1 MPEEN
6 EISLTYPLDK
16 KSKPKKSRKKM
27 WLIIGVAVLIFVIL
41 GVVSGYQVKAAYG
54 LIMEGK
60 DHLSAVQDMA
70 MQQDLKK
77 AEAEILLAEEKFSAA
92 QTKFNT
98 ARWAVIIPYVGTQI
112 SAAGTILDAAVAL
125 TSDMSRAVS
134 AGLEI
139 LEPLQSSE
147 TTSFNQLTTAQKKD
161 ALDKLSASE
170 PMFDQIS
177 ADMARIRKT
186 LADMSDFGVMEQ
198 IKSAKNLIIE
208 KLPIAESFINEL
220 TLGAKILPKIGG
232 HPQEQQYLFVSQ
244 NNNELR
250 ASGGFIGNIGTI
262 RIYEAEIKEFNT
274 KGIYNLDA
282 EAPVKIEPPDY
293 LREYLSASTWFLRD
307 ANTCVGCVDFGVA
320 ARKVLEFYKIETG
333 NENFD
338 GVISI
343 TPTFLEDL
351 LKITGPVTVP
361 GYPYKFESAN
371 VTETIQQHVEYNY
384 AQMGIPMADRQS
396 IVSDL
401 SNVLLQKVMTLPKE
415 KWLDL
420 FKVLQQAFQEKH
432 AMIYAKNPAAQA
444 TLREQGWTS
453 ELRNEY
459 PQDFVTIADNN
470 MAALKT
476 DRVMD
481 RAINYEVDLTNPQ
494 EPTAKLQITY
504 INNGKFTNLTTRYRT
519 WAQVYVPAGAT
530 LISYEGTEIT
540 DKSTAKGELLE
551 EIDPNSGRKVWSYF
565 KSIEPGTQETITI
578 NYRLPKDV
586 LDKNAYALLFQKQPG
601 TPQFKLN
608 IDVKSNRT
616 PKEVL
621 PVDNSQIE
629 TNNVSFDSDLLI
641 DREFRV
647 TY

>member
-1 MPEEN
+1 MANGN
-6 EISLTYPLDK
+6 EVYLTYPLK
-16 KSKPKKSRKKM
+16 NKGQTKKSRKKLG
-27 WLIIGVAVLIFVIL
+27 LIIGILVLIFIVL
-41 GVVSGYQVKAAYG
+41 GAISGYQVKAAYG

-60 DHLSAVQDMA
+60 DHLSAVQDLA
-70 MQQDLKK
+70 VQQDLKK
-77 AEAEILLAEEKFSAA
+77 AATEIKAADDDFSAA
-92 QTKFNT
+92 QAKFNT
-98 ARWAVIIPYVGTQI
+98 ARWAVIIPYVGAQV
-112 SAAGTILDAAVAL
+112 SAAGTLLDAAVAL
-125 TSDMSRAVS
+125 TADMSQAVT
-134 AGLEI
+134 AGLSI
-139 LEPLQSSE
+139 LAPLQSTE

-161 ALDKLSASE
+161 ALDKLAQAE
-170 PMFDQIS
+170 PMFNQIS
-177 ADMARIRKT
+177 TDMKHIRDT
-186 LADMSDFGVMEQ
+186 LTEMSDFGVMEQ
-198 IKSAKNLIIE
+198 IRSAKNLILD
-208 KLPIAESFINEL
+208 KLPVAEGFIDEL

-232 HPQEQQYLFVSQ
+232 HPIEQQYLFVSQ

-262 RIYEAEIKEFNT
+262 RVYEAEIKEFNT

-293 LREYLSASTWFLRD
+293 LQEYLNASTWFLRD
-307 ANTCVGCVDFGVA
+307 ANTCVGCVDFGVT
-320 ARKVLEFYKIETG
+320 ARKLLEFYKIETG
-333 NENFD
+333 SENFD

-361 GYPYKFESAN
+361 GYPYQFDSGN

-415 KWLDL
+415 KWLEL
-420 FKVLQQAFQEKH
+420 FNVLQQAFNEKH
-432 AMIYAKNPAAQA
+432 AMIYAKNPEAQA
-444 TLREQGWTS
+444 TLRAQGWTS
-453 ELRNEY
+453 ELRNDY
-459 PQDFVTIADNN
+459 PQDFLTIVDNN

-481 RAINYEVDLTNPQ
+481 RVINYEVDLSNFP
-494 EPTAKLQITY
+494 EATAKLQVTY
-504 INNGKFTNLTTRYRT
+504 INNGRFTNMTTRYRT
-519 WAQVYVPAGAT
+519 WAQVYAPAGAT
-530 LISYEGTEIT
+530 LISYEGTEVT
-540 DKSTAKGELLE
+540 DKSTAKRELRE

-578 NYRLPKDV
+578 NYRLPREV
-586 LDKNAYALLFQKQPG
+586 VDKNTYALLFQKQPG

-608 IDVKSNRT
+608 VTVKSNRS
-616 PKEVL
+616 PKEKI
-621 PVDNSQIE
+621 PSDNAKIE
-629 TNNVSFDSDLLI
+629 STNVTFDSDLLI

>member
-1 MPEEN
+1 MADEN
-6 EISLTYPLDK
+6 EVYLTYPLNK
-16 KSKPKKSRKKM
+16 KSKTTKNRKKA
-27 WLIIGVAVLIFVIL
+27 WLIIGAIVLILVIL
-41 GVVSGYQVKAAYG
+41 GAISGYQVKAAYG
-54 LIMEGK
+54 LILDGK
-60 DHLSAVQDMA
+60 DHLTAVQDLA
-70 MQQDLKK
+70 VQQDLKK
-77 AEAEILLAEEKFSAA
+77 AATEITAAEEDFTAA
-92 QTKFNT
+92 QVKFNI
-98 ARWAVIIPYVGTQI
+98 ARWGVIIPYVGTQI
-112 SAAGTILDAAVAL
+112 SAAGTLLDSAVAL
-125 TSDMSRAVS
+125 TSDMSQAVS
-134 AGLEI
+134 AGLSI

-161 ALDKLSASE
+161 ALDKLSQSE
-170 PMFDQIS
+170 PLFDKIS
-177 ADMARIRKT
+177 ADIERTRDK
-186 LADMSDFGVMEQ
+186 LVQQSDFGVMPQ
-198 IKSAKNLIIE
+198 INSAKDLILE
-208 KLPIAESFINEL
+208 KLPMAENLINEL

-232 HPQEQQYLFVSQ
+232 HPAEQQYLFVSQ

-262 RIYEAEIKEFNT
+262 RVYEAEIKEFNT

-307 ANTCVGCVDFGVA
+307 ANTCVGCVDFGVT
-320 ARKVLEFYKIETG
+320 ARKLLEFYRIETG
-333 NENFD
+333 SENFD

-351 LKITGPVTVP
+351 LKVTGSVTVP
-361 GYPYKFESAN
+361 GYPYKFDSDN
-371 VTETIQQHVEYNY
+371 VTETIQQHVEVNY

-420 FKVLQQAFQEKH
+420 FAVLQQAFGKKH
-432 AMIYAKNPAAQA
+432 AMIYAKNPAAQEA
-444 TLREQGWTS
+444 LREQGWTS
-453 ELRNEY
+453 ELRNDY
-459 PQDFVTIADNN
+459 PQDFLTIADNN

-476 DRVMD
+476 DRVME
-481 RAINYEVDLTNPQ
+481 RTINYEVDLSNPS

-504 INNGKFTNLTTRYRT
+504 INNGKFTNMTTRYRT
-519 WAQVYVPAGAT
+519 WSQVYVPAGAS
-530 LISYEGTEIT
+530 LLSYEGAEVT
-540 DKSTAKGELLE
+540 DKSTAKGELRE

-565 KSIEPGTQETITI
+565 KSIEPGTQETVTI
-578 NYRLPKDV
+578 NYRLPADV
-586 LDKNAYALLFQKQPG
+586 LVKNSYALLFQKQPG

-608 IDVKSNRT
+608 VAVKGNRA
-616 PKEVL
+616 PKEVA
-621 PVDNSQIE
+621 PADNAKIE
-629 TNNVSFDSDLLI
+629 NNNVTFDSDLLI

>member
-177 ADMARIRKT
+177 ADMARIKKT

-530 LISYEGTEIT
+530 LISYEGAEIT
-540 DKSTAKGELLE
+540 DKSTAKGELRE

-586 LDKNAYALLFQKQPG
+586 LDKNVYALLFQKQPG

-608 IDVKSNRT
+608 IDVKGNRA
-616 PKEVL
+616 PKEAL